1 MNFAPSFAPKNHI
14 TIRVRGVGFTLVEML
29 MTIVIIAALA
39 AMIVPV
45 VDESVDESKVTAA
58 HVTMQTL
65 REALTGSAAAP
76 GYFADTKHL
85 PSFSNVDFRL
95 HDLLSPSRVLAR
107 GGQLYESTTRRGWRG
122 PYLRNAQGV
131 ANVNENRNGTFPASH
146 ERRHQGDET
155 FLERL
160 FYVDASTS
168 PYGQAD
174 ANELTVADP
183 WGNPIVFQVPSASV
197 SGSTLESN
205 RFRYVRLVS
214 AGPDGELNTNIVRND
229 PLAGMQSD
237 GSATVRG
244 DDIVLF
250 LNRADVYEA
259 P

>member
-1 MNFAPSFAPKNHI
+1 M
-14 TIRVRGVGFTLVEML
+14 VLV
-29 MTIVIIAALA
+29 VIAALA

-45 VDESVDESKVTAA
+45 LDESVDESKVTAA

-65 REALTGSAAAP
+65 REALTGSATAP
-76 GYFADTKHL
+76 GYFADTKHM
-85 PSFSNVDFRL
+85 PTFSNVDFRL

-107 GGQLYESTTRRGWRG
+107 GGKLYESTTRRGWRG

-160 FYVDASTS
+160 FFVNASTS
-168 PYGQAD
+168 PYGQPD
-174 ANELTVADP
+174 VNELTVADP
-183 WGNPIVFQVPSASV
+183 WGNPIVFQVPPVTAFSSPTDAKR
-197 SGSTLESN
+197 L
-205 RFRYVRLVS
+205 RYARLVS
-214 AGPDGELNTNIVRND
+214 AGPDGYLTTLRDVSMVSGRTPSD
-229 PLAGMQSD
+229 ARLAGMRID
-237 GSATVRG
+237 GTIVDRG

-250 LNRADVYEA
+250 LNRADVYEDEEN